1 MTTADQSDRPLHLAT
16 ILLPTA
22 ALVHL
27 VAALFRLRLLFC
39 APALRTRRHEMRFP
53 LSAFL
58 LLAMEL
64 ASFQGRCA
72 DVVLQPVQTF
82 QTIDGWGHG
91 GGILGGTGGAT
102 SMLDPATADTV
113 NYQYLDYLLDDLGL
127 TGTRTWDVG
136 PRIDGTGNDHGDCD
150 VVDWDLFEGDT
161 MRPGDAAYLLYFQD
175 RILAQGCQPNFYSS
189 PGYPTHASDLL
200 SFP

>member
-1 MTTADQSDRPLHLAT
+1 L
-16 ILLPTA
+16 
-22 ALVHL
+22 L
-27 VAALFRLRLLFC
+27 VAVLFACFKG
-39 APALRTRRHEMRFP
+39 
-53 LSAFL
+53 LSA
-58 LLAMEL
+58 
-64 ASFQGRCA
+64 
-72 DVVLQPVQTF
+72 DVAIQPSQTF
-82 QTIDGWGHG
+82 QTIAGWGHG

-102 SMLDPATADTV
+102 SMLEPTTADSV

-161 MRPGDAAYLLYFQD
+161 MPPGDAAYLLYFQN

-189 PGYPTHASDLL
+189 PGYPTHAS
-200 SFP
+200 S